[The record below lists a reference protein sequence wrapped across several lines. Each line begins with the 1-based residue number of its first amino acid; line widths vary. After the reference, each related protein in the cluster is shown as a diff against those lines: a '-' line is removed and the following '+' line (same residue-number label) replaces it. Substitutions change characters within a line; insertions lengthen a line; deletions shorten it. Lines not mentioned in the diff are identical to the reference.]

1 MGYRSEK
8 EERAAREARR
18 NEIRREISRVARKIS
33 EARDVVE
40 GLNGCLRSIQQEIDN
55 WNNAYNAF
63 KSVPI
68 NSEVFV
74 TDVFEGNTAEALSSE
89 VPGTAGR
96 MDSTCGQMEA
106 LCGHISNQ
114 IARINEYIDRLSA
127 RIHELHIELAAV

>member
-1 MGYRSEK
+1 MGYRSER

-18 NEIRREISRVARKIS
+18 NEIRREISKVGRKIS

-40 GLNGCLRSIQQEIDN
+40 GLNSCQRDIRQETDN

-63 KSVPI
+63 KSAPI

-74 TDVFEGNTAEALSSE
+74 TDVFEGNTAETLSSE
-89 VPGTAGR
+89 IPGAAGR
-96 MDSTCGQMEA
+96 MDSTCGQMES

-127 RIHELHIELAAV
+127 RIHELYIELAAV